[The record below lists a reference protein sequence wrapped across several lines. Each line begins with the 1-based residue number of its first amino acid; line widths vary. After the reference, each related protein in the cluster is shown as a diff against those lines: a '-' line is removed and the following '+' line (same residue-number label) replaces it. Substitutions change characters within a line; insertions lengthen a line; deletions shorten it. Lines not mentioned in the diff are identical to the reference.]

1 MENLDYFGVKVIT
14 LIAVNKQYSAKSIY
28 FFARSILAVLPGI
41 LEREWKTVTGEE
53 EKLLRTVCFV
63 PAQNSLL
70 TAVIVQD
77 LL

>member
-1 MENLDYFGVKVIT
+1 MSLF
-14 LIAVNKQYSAKSIY
+14 AFNKQYSAKSIY
-28 FFARSILAVLPGI
+28 FFARRILDVLPGI